1 MNDEA
6 LKESLKRIVVEETLK
21 YGKILRVV
29 EYNERLMKSNYIL
42 AKLYSQKNR
51 EVKARV
57 YLKEAEHQLVY
68 LNKKLGQRGGFS
80 SDDIGGML
88 EEVKKRRKEEKKFS
102 YWSKK
107 IFDLGDMLR

>member
-1 MNDEA
+1 MNNET
-6 LKESLKRIVVEETLK
+6 LTEKLKRIVVEETIK
-21 YGKILRVV
+21 YGKIVKIV

-42 AKLYSQKNR
+42 AKLYSKKNR

-57 YLKEAEHQLVY
+57 YLKEAEHQLVC
-68 LNKKLGQRGGFS
+68 LNEKLGQRGDFS
-80 SDDIGGML
+80 SDDIGGIL